1 MVWDI
6 LYVWKRRM
14 GVKNIEIYIFYDSHN
29 EIKRS
34 ED

>member
-6 LYVWKRRM
+6 SDVLKRRM
-14 GVKNIEIYIFYDSHN
+14 GAKNIEIYIFYDSHN